1 MGAFV
6 TKHPIMVLKECSNH
20 DENQY
25 LFSLVFELLLLVSCV
40 RAPAE
45 LFYQGPAIGLLP
57 RSCCV
62 FLYFFVAGSV
72 AMWMP
77 TYFVFVPSTV

>member
-6 TKHPIMVLKECSNH
+6 TKHPTMALKECSNH

-25 LFSLVFELLLLVSCV
+25 IFSLVFELLLLVSCV

-62 FLYFFVAGSV
+62 FLYCFL
-72 AMWMP
+72 
-77 TYFVFVPSTV
+77 